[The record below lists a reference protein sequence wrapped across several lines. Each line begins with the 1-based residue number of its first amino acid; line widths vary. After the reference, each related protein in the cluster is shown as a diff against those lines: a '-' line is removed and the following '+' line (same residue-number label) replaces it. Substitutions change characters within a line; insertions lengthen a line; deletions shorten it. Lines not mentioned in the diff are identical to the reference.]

1 MPCRIHGCNARK
13 KIDEYGYC
21 PAHKEK
27 HASENNAAEFVKIND
42 KLDKVLEELKGV
54 KEENSMLR
62 KENATLRAKVN
73 LNFFSNDALNQY
85 GRKEI
90 FRIHD
95 YPEPVVVPS
104 PASDDDGDG
113 SVDSDNPVEAD
124 NSVEAVLNVAQKLG
138 IMITEEMIQ
147 RCHRVGKKR
156 KKPRSIIVK
165 LKCWSKRMEF
175 IKAKRKLR
183 NADWSDITPTTPTTH
198 DSDVQPS
205 IFITEDLTHF
215 RLKMLH
221 YIKNKNK
228 VSKQF
233 DRISTRNGNITCR
246 EAGTNKWHT
255 IKSTEDFLEAGIE
268 LDEDEFPE
276 VLF

>member
-104 PASDDDGDG
+104 PALMRISEMM
-113 SVDSDNPVEAD
+113 V
-124 NSVEAVLNVAQKLG
+124 
-138 IMITEEMIQ
+138 MILLTQTIL
-147 RCHRVGKKR
+147 
-156 KKPRSIIVK
+156 
-165 LKCWSKRMEF
+165 LKQ
-175 IKAKRKLR
+175 
-183 NADWSDITPTTPTTH
+183 ITP
-198 DSDVQPS
+198 
-205 IFITEDLTHF
+205 
-215 RLKMLH
+215 LKL
-221 YIKNKNK
+221 
-228 VSKQF
+228 S
-233 DRISTRNGNITCR
+233 
-246 EAGTNKWHT
+246 
-255 IKSTEDFLEAGIE
+255 
-268 LDEDEFPE
+268 
-276 VLF
+276 